1 MSSQQRLKRWGRRG
15 KDGATQPAPALVQ
28 VSSYPECGFGDTI
41 SDSKNS
47 DCFTDLEGEVR
58 HMPSFPITGV
68 CSGVS
73 GEAHSMGQDGHSFIT
88 ASEGEWH

>member
-1 MSSQQRLKRWGRRG
+1 ME
-15 KDGATQPAPALVQ
+15 P
-28 VSSYPECGFGDTI
+28 VSSYPECGFGDTV

-58 HMPSFPITGV
+58 HRPSFPITGV